1 MEVTYMN
8 KSIACRWCYWN
19 LVRMNLLVYLIIRR
33 KEFLIFLA
41 CFFTGRSISPLLL
54 YLEKKNAHICRLL
67 IIKRC
72 LSVLLFISC
81 LRGASLIAVICWK
94 LVIFTLWS
102 NGLLT
107 NTQTPQFNFSQLS
120 MNGHKSVYVHP
131 RVMIT
136 PLRHD
141 HASLAKL
148 YT

>member
-8 KSIACRWCYWN
+8 KSIACRWCYWT

-33 KEFLIFLA
+33 IKFLIFLA
-41 CFFTGRSISPLLL
+41 GFFTGRSISPLLL
-54 YLEKKNAHICRLL
+54 YLEKKKCPHLPSLNNQKMFERPSFH
-67 IIKRC
+67 
-72 LSVLLFISC
+72 LS

-102 NGLLT
+102 KGHLT
-107 NTQTPQFNFSQLS
+107 NTQTSQFNFSQLS

-141 HASLAKL
+141 QASLAKL